1 MYVCASTDYWDDLV
15 LGGIGFAPEL
25 MTDDADYDQLC
36 SACSS
41 AASSLLKHCDP
52 DAGSHTHTHTHTHTH
67 RTAWQAGNHED
78 GYLFGLDSLI
88 HIWEEMGSSGDLG
101 A

>member
-1 MYVCASTDYWDDLV
+1 MPHDGV
-15 LGGIGFAPEL
+15 
-25 MTDDADYDQLC
+25 
-36 SACSS
+36 
-41 AASSLLKHCDP
+41 
-52 DAGSHTHTHTHTHTH
+52 
-67 RTAWQAGNHED
+67 QAGNHED